1 MLFDSEVEMDN
12 VKISAFAKTVRR
24 TQMSP
29 VSSNLTN
36 TVTVQTAEN
45 GPDESKDTMFA
56 IASMES
62 PYSNLLDKKSPLD
75 AEDSEVMNV
84 LEDQSPPRL
93 QVDQGHPGANAQGY
107 VAFPNVNVVKEMT
120 DMITVTKAYEVSD
133 GSEVHHKSYRF

>member
-1 MLFDSEVEMDN
+1 MDN

-62 PYSNLLDKKSPLD
+62 PYSNMLDKKSPLD
-75 AEDSEVMNV
+75 VEEGVVIDVP
-84 LEDQSPPRL
+84 EDQNHPRL
-93 QVDQGHPGANAQGY
+93 QYDQGHPGASAQGY
-107 VAFPNVNVVKEMT
+107 AAYSNVTVPMEKA
-120 DMITVTKAYEVSD
+120 DMITVTRAYEVSD
-133 GSEVHHKSYRF
+133 VSEEHHKSFRF

>member
-1 MLFDSEVEMDN
+1 MDN

-62 PYSNLLDKKSPLD
+62 PYSNMLDKKSPLD
-75 AEDSEVMNV
+75 VEEGVVIDVP
-84 LEDQSPPRL
+84 EDQNHPRL
-93 QVDQGHPGANAQGY
+93 QYDQGHPGASAQGY
-107 VAFPNVNVVKEMT
+107 AAYSNVTVPVEKA
-120 DMITVTKAYEVSD
+120 DMITVTRAYEVSD
-133 GSEVHHKSYRF
+133 VSEEHHKSFRF